1 MNSQASGWSLH
12 PKLTQ
17 DAVAI
22 GDLPLCRLLLNR
34 DANYPWLIL
43 VPRRPKVTEIID
55 LTEADR
61 TQLMNEIALVA
72 RALRTITSCDKL
84 NVAALGN
91 VVPQLHV
98 HIIARRRSDAAWPNP
113 IWNVV
118 PPRAYRPA
126 ELDPLIGAVRRAID
140 LG

>member
-1 MNSQASGWSLH
+1 MPDIFTLNE
-12 PKLTQ
+12 KLER

-22 GDLPLCRLLLNR
+22 GDLPLCRLRLNR

-61 TQLMNEIALVA
+61 TQLMSEITLVA

-113 IWNVV
+113 VWNVV
-118 PPRAYRPA
+118 PARAYRPA
-126 ELDPLIGAVRRAID
+126 ELDSLIDAIRRAI
-140 LG
+140 GAG